1 MFKYY
6 NANPSGTTMPDCVTR
21 AISLALDVD
30 YYEVVYELMKNG
42 KYYDCEDLC
51 ISCYENLLDCKYNLP
66 HYKGS
71 GKSVQQVI
79 NENPNDTLI
88 IRMDGHLTCAINGLS
103 YDIFDCTD
111 YICTDY
117 WVVDKAR
124 NYKEA

>member
-1 MFKYY
+1 MIYSLKNYQRDAVDELKSLFKLYFKSQ
-6 NANPSGTTMPDCVTR
+6 NRKEIVFKAPT
-21 AISLALDVD
+21 
-30 YYEVVYELMKNG
+30 
-42 KYYDCEDLC
+42 
-51 ISCYENLLDCKYNLP
+51 
-66 HYKGS
+66 GS

-79 NENPNDTLI
+79 NENSNDTLI